1 MKILIPALHY
11 YPVIGGIE
19 TWTQNIAERLSQ
31 KVEVF
36 VVTGKV
42 RGLPNKEIFNGVKIW
57 RTSLF
62 SLTNLSKSPLVY
74 SLHLL
79 PFIFFKS
86 LNIIRKEKI
95 NILHC
100 QGFLSGFLGF
110 LLSKLTK
117 IPYIITVQRIEEKN
131 NFIKRIV
138 YKNANC
144 CIGASLAIK
153 KYFEEMGCKNIEVI
167 PNGVDVN
174 RFRIFDSNPEI
185 REKLG
190 IGNEFLIITVARL
203 EKVKGIEYLIKAMK
217 ELKIKDSK
225 LLIIG
230 EGSERKNLENLV
242 RERGLENKVKFLGQI
257 ENEKVPQYLAI
268 GDCFVLPS
276 LKEGFG
282 IAILEAQAVGLPVI
296 ATNVGG
302 IPDIIKDGKTG
313 ILVPARNPE
322 AIAKAIF
329 KIYSQLSFAQK
340 LVQNAKANLEN
351 YNWDKIAQKVYL
363 IYQKLSK

>member
-1 MKILIPALHY
+1 M
-11 YPVIGGIE
+11 
-19 TWTQNIAERLSQ
+19 
-31 KVEVF
+31 
-36 VVTGKV
+36 
-42 RGLPNKEIFNGVKIW
+42 
-57 RTSLF
+57 
-62 SLTNLSKSPLVY
+62 
-74 SLHLL
+74 
-79 PFIFFKS
+79 
-86 LNIIRKEKI
+86 
-95 NILHC
+95 
-100 QGFLSGFLGF
+100 
-110 LLSKLTK
+110 
-117 IPYIITVQRIEEKN
+117 
-131 NFIKRIV
+131 
-138 YKNANC
+138 
-144 CIGASLAIK
+144 
-153 KYFEEMGCKNIEVI
+153 
-167 PNGVDVN
+167 
-174 RFRIFDSNPEI
+174 
-185 REKLG
+185 
-190 IGNEFLIITVARL
+190 
-203 EKVKGIEYLIKAMK
+203 
-217 ELKIKDSK
+217 
-225 LLIIG
+225 
-230 EGSERKNLENLV
+230 
-242 RERGLENKVKFLGQI
+242 GQI